1 MNVSERI
8 SCLSGFQLK
17 CIAILS
23 MALDHTGAVL
33 FPQEIWLRC
42 AGRLAF
48 PIFCFL
54 IVEGFVHTHDVYR
67 YMARL
72 GVFALI
78 SEIPYDLAFRGV
90 CLEFAYQNVF
100 FTLSISLVMLVF
112 LERAMDACQRKRQ
125 AGEKAFLQTLAAVGT
140 VAAAMAAAEL
150 FCVDYG
156 GSGPLLAA
164 LFYCYKRKGSPGLAV
179 SFLIFCLSMGLL
191 TAMVEIFG
199 IVSVPLIARY
209 NGKRTGRGRGRLF
222 YLFYPL
228 HLLILYG
235 ISMLGK
241 NMLA

>member
-1 MNVSERI
+1 MKTAGI
-8 SCLSGFQLK
+8 SSDALK
-17 CIAILS
+17 WIALLT
-23 MALDHTGAVL
+23 MLCDHAGAVL
-33 FPQEIWLRC
+33 FAQYPVMRLI
-42 AGRLAF
+42 GRTAF
-48 PIFCFL
+48 PLFVWL
-54 IVEGFVHTHDVYR
+54 LVEGFFHTSSRKKYLGR
-67 YMARL
+67 MAF
-72 GVFALI
+72 FALV
-78 SEIPYDLAFRGV
+78 SELPFDLALYGRPDRQG
-90 CLEFAYQNVF
+90 QNVF

-125 AGEKAFLQTLAAVGT
+125 AGEKALLQTLAAVGT

>member
-1 MNVSERI
+1 MKTAGI
-8 SCLSGFQLK
+8 SADALK
-17 CIAILS
+17 WIALLT
-23 MALDHTGAVL
+23 MLCDHAGAVL
-33 FPQEIWLRC
+33 FVQYPVMRLI
-42 AGRLAF
+42 GRTAF
-48 PIFCFL
+48 PLFVWL
-54 IVEGFVHTHDVYR
+54 LVEGFFHTSSRKKYLGR
-67 YMARL
+67 MAF
-72 GVFALI
+72 FALV
-78 SEIPYDLAFRGV
+78 SELPFDLALYGRPDRQG
-90 CLEFAYQNVF
+90 QNVF

-191 TAMVEIFG
+191 PAMVEIFG

>member
-1 MNVSERI
+1 MKAAGI
-8 SCLSGFQLK
+8 SADALK
-17 CIAILS
+17 WIALLT
-23 MALDHTGAVL
+23 MLCDHAGAVL
-33 FPQEIWLRC
+33 FAQYPVMRLI
-42 AGRLAF
+42 GRTAF
-48 PIFCFL
+48 PLFVWL
-54 IVEGFVHTHDVYR
+54 LVEGFFHTSSRKKYLGR
-67 YMARL
+67 MAF
-72 GVFALI
+72 FALV
-78 SEIPYDLAFRGV
+78 SELPFDLALYGRPDRQG
-90 CLEFAYQNVF
+90 QNVF

>member
-1 MNVSERI
+1 MKTAGI
-8 SCLSGFQLK
+8 SADALK
-17 CIAILS
+17 WIALLT
-23 MALDHTGAVL
+23 MLCDHAGAVL
-33 FPQEIWLRC
+33 FAQYPVMRLI
-42 AGRLAF
+42 GRTAF
-48 PIFCFL
+48 PLFVWL
-54 IVEGFVHTHDVYR
+54 LVEGFFHTSSRKKYLGR
-67 YMARL
+67 MAF
-72 GVFALI
+72 FALV
-78 SEIPYDLAFRGV
+78 SELPFDLALYGQPDRQG
-90 CLEFAYQNVF
+90 QNVF

-125 AGEKAFLQTLAAVGT
+125 AGEKALLQTLAAVGT

>member
-1 MNVSERI
+1 MKTAGI
-8 SCLSGFQLK
+8 SADALK
-17 CIAILS
+17 WIALLT
-23 MALDHTGAVL
+23 MLCDHAGAVL
-33 FPQEIWLRC
+33 FAQYPVMRLI
-42 AGRLAF
+42 GRTAF
-48 PIFCFL
+48 PLFVWL
-54 IVEGFVHTHDVYR
+54 LVEGFFHTSSRKKYLGR
-67 YMARL
+67 MAF
-72 GVFALI
+72 FALV
-78 SEIPYDLAFRGV
+78 SELPFDLALYGRPDRQG
-90 CLEFAYQNVF
+90 QNVF

>member
-1 MNVSERI
+1 MKTAGI
-8 SCLSGFQLK
+8 SADALK
-17 CIAILS
+17 WIALLT
-23 MALDHTGAVL
+23 MLCDHAGAVL
-33 FPQEIWLRC
+33 FAQYPVMRLI
-42 AGRLAF
+42 GRTAF
-48 PIFCFL
+48 PLFVWL
-54 IVEGFVHTHDVYR
+54 LVEGFFHTSSRKKYLGR
-67 YMARL
+67 MAF
-72 GVFALI
+72 FALV
-78 SEIPYDLAFRGV
+78 SEP
-90 CLEFAYQNVF
+90 
-100 FTLSISLVMLVF
+100 
-112 LERAMDACQRKRQ
+112 
-125 AGEKAFLQTLAAVGT
+125 FLQMLAAVGT

>member
-1 MNVSERI
+1 MKTAGI
-8 SCLSGFQLK
+8 SAEALK
-17 CIAILS
+17 WIALLT
-23 MALDHTGAVL
+23 MLCDHAGAVL
-33 FPQEIWLRC
+33 FVQYPVMRLI
-42 AGRLAF
+42 GRTAF
-48 PIFCFL
+48 PLFVWL
-54 IVEGFVHTHDVYR
+54 LVEGFFHTSSRKKYLGR
-67 YMARL
+67 MAF
-72 GVFALI
+72 FALV
-78 SEIPYDLAFRGV
+78 SELPFDLALYGRPDRQG
-90 CLEFAYQNVF
+90 QNVF

>member
-1 MNVSERI
+1 MKTAGI
-8 SCLSGFQLK
+8 SADALK
-17 CIAILS
+17 WIALLT
-23 MALDHTGAVL
+23 MLCDHAGAVL
-33 FPQEIWLRC
+33 FAQYPVMRLI
-42 AGRLAF
+42 GRTAF
-48 PIFCFL
+48 PLFVWL
-54 IVEGFVHTHDVYR
+54 LVEGFFHTSSRKKYLGR
-67 YMARL
+67 MAF
-72 GVFALI
+72 FALV
-78 SEIPYDLAFRGV
+78 SELPFDLALYGRPDRQG
-90 CLEFAYQNVF
+90 QNVF

-125 AGEKAFLQTLAAVGT
+125 AGEKALLQTLAAVGT

>member
-1 MNVSERI
+1 MKTAGI
-8 SCLSGFQLK
+8 SADALK
-17 CIAILS
+17 WIALLT
-23 MALDHTGAVL
+23 MLCDHAGAVL
-33 FPQEIWLRC
+33 FAQYPVMRLI
-42 AGRLAF
+42 GRTAF
-48 PIFCFL
+48 PLFVWL
-54 IVEGFVHTHDVYR
+54 LVEGFFHTSSRKKYLGR
-67 YMARL
+67 MAF
-72 GVFALI
+72 FALV
-78 SEIPYDLAFRGV
+78 SELPFDLALYGRPDRQG
-90 CLEFAYQNVF
+90 QNVF

-112 LERAMDACQRKRQ
+112 LKRAMDACQRKRQ

>member
-1 MNVSERI
+1 MKTAGI
-8 SCLSGFQLK
+8 SADALK
-17 CIAILS
+17 WIALLT
-23 MALDHTGAVL
+23 MLCDHAGAVL
-33 FPQEIWLRC
+33 FVQYPVMRLI
-42 AGRLAF
+42 GRTAF
-48 PIFCFL
+48 PLFVWL
-54 IVEGFVHTHDVYR
+54 LVEGFFHTSSRKKYLGR
-67 YMARL
+67 MAF
-72 GVFALI
+72 FALV
-78 SEIPYDLAFRGV
+78 SELPFDLALYGRPDRQG
-90 CLEFAYQNVF
+90 QNVF

-125 AGEKAFLQTLAAVGT
+125 AGEKALLQMLAAVGT

>member
-1 MNVSERI
+1 MKTAGI
-8 SCLSGFQLK
+8 SADALK
-17 CIAILS
+17 WIALLT
-23 MALDHTGAVL
+23 MLCDHAGAVL
-33 FPQEIWLRC
+33 FAQYPVMRLI
-42 AGRLAF
+42 GRTAF
-48 PIFCFL
+48 PLFVWL
-54 IVEGFVHTHDVYR
+54 LVEGFFHTSSRKKYLGR
-67 YMARL
+67 MAF
-72 GVFALI
+72 FALV
-78 SEIPYDLAFRGV
+78 SELPFDLALYGRPDRQG
-90 CLEFAYQNVF
+90 QNVF

-112 LERAMDACQRKRQ
+112 LERAMDACQRRRQ

>member
-1 MNVSERI
+1 MKAAGI
-8 SCLSGFQLK
+8 SADALK
-17 CIAILS
+17 WIALLT
-23 MALDHTGAVL
+23 MLCDHAGAVL
-33 FPQEIWLRC
+33 FVQYPVMRLI
-42 AGRLAF
+42 GRTAF
-48 PIFCFL
+48 PLFVWL
-54 IVEGFVHTHDVYR
+54 LVEGFFHTSSRKKYLGR
-67 YMARL
+67 MAF
-72 GVFALI
+72 FALV
-78 SEIPYDLAFRGV
+78 SELPFDLALYGRPDRQG
-90 CLEFAYQNVF
+90 QNVF

>member
-1 MNVSERI
+1 MKTAGI
-8 SCLSGFQLK
+8 SADALK
-17 CIAILS
+17 WIALLT
-23 MALDHTGAVL
+23 MLCDHAGAVL
-33 FPQEIWLRC
+33 FAQYPVMRLI
-42 AGRLAF
+42 GRTAF
-48 PIFCFL
+48 PLFVWL
-54 IVEGFVHTHDVYR
+54 LVEGFFHTSSRKKYLGR
-67 YMARL
+67 MAF
-72 GVFALI
+72 FALV
-78 SEIPYDLAFRGV
+78 SELPFDLALYGRPDRQG
-90 CLEFAYQNVF
+90 QNVF

-150 FCVDYG
+150 LCGDFG

>member
-1 MNVSERI
+1 MKTAGI
-8 SCLSGFQLK
+8 SADALK
-17 CIAILS
+17 WIALLT
-23 MALDHTGAVL
+23 MLCDHAGAVL
-33 FPQEIWLRC
+33 FAQYPVMRLI
-42 AGRLAF
+42 GRTAF
-48 PIFCFL
+48 PLFVWL
-54 IVEGFVHTHDVYR
+54 LVEGFFHTSSRKQYLGR
-67 YMARL
+67 MAF
-72 GVFALI
+72 FALV
-78 SEIPYDLAFRGV
+78 SELPFDLALYGRPDRQG
-90 CLEFAYQNVF
+90 QNVF
-100 FTLSISLVMLVF
+100 FTLSVSLVMLVF

>member
-1 MNVSERI
+1 MKTAGI
-8 SCLSGFQLK
+8 SADALK
-17 CIAILS
+17 WIALLT
-23 MALDHTGAVL
+23 MLCDHAGAVL
-33 FPQEIWLRC
+33 FAQYPVMRLI
-42 AGRLAF
+42 GRTAF
-48 PIFCFL
+48 PLFVWL
-54 IVEGFVHTHDVYR
+54 LVEGFFHTSSRKKYLGR
-67 YMARL
+67 MAF
-72 GVFALI
+72 FALV
-78 SEIPYDLAFRGV
+78 SELPFDLALYGRPDRQG
-90 CLEFAYQNVF
+90 QNVF

-125 AGEKAFLQTLAAVGT
+125 AGEKALLQTLAAVGT

-164 LFYCYKRKGSPGLAV
+164 LFYCYKRKGLPGLAV

>member
-1 MNVSERI
+1 MKTAGI
-8 SCLSGFQLK
+8 SADALK
-17 CIAILS
+17 WIALLT
-23 MALDHTGAVL
+23 MLCDHAGAVL
-33 FPQEIWLRC
+33 FAQYPVMRLI
-42 AGRLAF
+42 GRTAF
-48 PIFCFL
+48 PLFVWL
-54 IVEGFVHTHDVYR
+54 LVEGFFHTSSRKKYLGR
-67 YMARL
+67 MAF
-72 GVFALI
+72 FALV
-78 SEIPYDLAFRGV
+78 SELPFDLALYGRPDRQG
-90 CLEFAYQNVF
+90 QNVF

-112 LERAMDACQRKRQ
+112 LERAMDACQRRRQ

-140 VAAAMAAAEL
+140 VAAAMAAAGL

>member
-1 MNVSERI
+1 MKTAGI
-8 SCLSGFQLK
+8 SADALK
-17 CIAILS
+17 WIALLT
-23 MALDHTGAVL
+23 MLCDHAGAVL
-33 FPQEIWLRC
+33 FAQYPVMRLI
-42 AGRLAF
+42 GRTAF
-48 PIFCFL
+48 PLFVWL
-54 IVEGFVHTHDVYR
+54 LVEGFFHTSSRKKYLGR
-67 YMARL
+67 MAF
-72 GVFALI
+72 FALV
-78 SEIPYDLAFRGV
+78 SELPFDLALYGRPDRQG
-90 CLEFAYQNVF
+90 QNVF

-112 LERAMDACQRKRQ
+112 LERAMDACLRKRQ
-125 AGEKAFLQTLAAVGT
+125 AGEKVLLQTLAAVGT

>member
-1 MNVSERI
+1 MKTAGI
-8 SCLSGFQLK
+8 SADALK
-17 CIAILS
+17 WIALLT
-23 MALDHTGAVL
+23 MLCDHAGAVL
-33 FPQEIWLRC
+33 FAQYPVMRLI
-42 AGRLAF
+42 GRTAF
-48 PIFCFL
+48 PLFVWL
-54 IVEGFVHTHDVYR
+54 LVEGFFHTSSRKKY
-67 YMARL
+67 L
-72 GVFALI
+72 GRMVFFALV
-78 SEIPYDLAFRGV
+78 SELPFDLALYGRPDRQG
-90 CLEFAYQNVF
+90 QNVF

>member
-1 MNVSERI
+1 MKTAGI
-8 SCLSGFQLK
+8 SADALK
-17 CIAILS
+17 WIALLT
-23 MALDHTGAVL
+23 MLCDHAGAVL
-33 FPQEIWLRC
+33 FVQYPVMRLI
-42 AGRLAF
+42 GRTAF
-48 PIFCFL
+48 PLFVWL
-54 IVEGFVHTHDVYR
+54 LVEGFFHTSSRKKYLGR
-67 YMARL
+67 MAF
-72 GVFALI
+72 FALV
-78 SEIPYDLAFRGV
+78 SELPFDLALYGRPDRQG
-90 CLEFAYQNVF
+90 QNVF

-125 AGEKAFLQTLAAVGT
+125 AGEKALLQTLAAVGT

>member
-1 MNVSERI
+1 MKTAGI
-8 SCLSGFQLK
+8 SADALK
-17 CIAILS
+17 WIALLT
-23 MALDHTGAVL
+23 MLCDHAGAVL
-33 FPQEIWLRC
+33 FAQYPVMRLI
-42 AGRLAF
+42 GRTAF
-48 PIFCFL
+48 PLFVWL
-54 IVEGFVHTHDVYR
+54 LVEGFFHTSSRKKYLGR
-67 YMARL
+67 MAF
-72 GVFALI
+72 FALV
-78 SEIPYDLAFRGV
+78 SELPFDLALYGHPDRQG
-90 CLEFAYQNVF
+90 QNVF

>member
-1 MNVSERI
+1 MKTAGI
-8 SCLSGFQLK
+8 SADALK
-17 CIAILS
+17 WIALLT
-23 MALDHTGAVL
+23 MLCDHAGAVL
-33 FPQEIWLRC
+33 FAQYPVMRLI
-42 AGRLAF
+42 GRTAF
-48 PIFCFL
+48 PLFVWL
-54 IVEGFVHTHDVYR
+54 LVEGFFHTSSRKKYLGR
-67 YMARL
+67 MAF
-72 GVFALI
+72 FALV
-78 SEIPYDLAFRGV
+78 SELPFDLALYGRPDRQG
-90 CLEFAYQNVF
+90 QNVF

-125 AGEKAFLQTLAAVGT
+125 TGEKAFLQTLAAVGT

>member
-1 MNVSERI
+1 MKTAGI
-8 SCLSGFQLK
+8 SADALK
-17 CIAILS
+17 WIALLT
-23 MALDHTGAVL
+23 MLCDHAGAVL
-33 FPQEIWLRC
+33 FAQYPVMRLI
-42 AGRLAF
+42 GRTAF
-48 PIFCFL
+48 PLFVWL
-54 IVEGFVHTHDVYR
+54 LVEGFFHTSSRKKYLGR
-67 YMARL
+67 MAF
-72 GVFALI
+72 FALV
-78 SEIPYDLAFRGV
+78 SELPFDLALYGRPDRQG
-90 CLEFAYQNVF
+90 QNVF
-100 FTLSISLVMLVF
+100 FTLSVSLVMLVF

>member
-1 MNVSERI
+1 MKTAGI
-8 SCLSGFQLK
+8 SADALK
-17 CIAILS
+17 WIALLT
-23 MALDHTGAVL
+23 MLCDHAGAVL
-33 FPQEIWLRC
+33 FAQYPVMRLI
-42 AGRLAF
+42 GRTAF
-48 PIFCFL
+48 PLFVWL
-54 IVEGFVHTHDVYR
+54 LVEGFFHTSSRKKYLGR
-67 YMARL
+67 MAF
-72 GVFALI
+72 FALV
-78 SEIPYDLAFRGV
+78 SELPFDLALYGRPDRQG
-90 CLEFAYQNVF
+90 QNVF

-112 LERAMDACQRKRQ
+112 LERAMDACERKRQ
-125 AGEKAFLQTLAAVGT
+125 AGEKALLQTLAAVGT
-140 VAAAMAAAEL
+140 VAAPMAPAEL

>member
-1 MNVSERI
+1 MKTAGI
-8 SCLSGFQLK
+8 SADALK
-17 CIAILS
+17 WIALLT
-23 MALDHTGAVL
+23 MLCDHAGAVL
-33 FPQEIWLRC
+33 FAQYPVMRLI
-42 AGRLAF
+42 GRTAF
-48 PIFCFL
+48 PLFVWL
-54 IVEGFVHTHDVYR
+54 LVEGFFHTSSRKKYLGR
-67 YMARL
+67 MAF
-72 GVFALI
+72 FALV
-78 SEIPYDLAFRGV
+78 SELPFDLALYGRPDRQG
-90 CLEFAYQNVF
+90 QNVF
-100 FTLSISLVMLVF
+100 FTLSISFVMLVF

-125 AGEKAFLQTLAAVGT
+125 AGEKALLQMLAAVGT

>member
-1 MNVSERI
+1 MKTAGI
-8 SCLSGFQLK
+8 SANALK
-17 CIAILS
+17 WIALLT
-23 MALDHTGAVL
+23 MLCDHAGAVL
-33 FPQEIWLRC
+33 FAQYPVMRLI
-42 AGRLAF
+42 GRTAF
-48 PIFCFL
+48 PLFVWL
-54 IVEGFVHTHDVYR
+54 LVEGFFHTSSRKKYLGR
-67 YMARL
+67 MAF
-72 GVFALI
+72 FALV
-78 SEIPYDLAFRGV
+78 SELPFDLALYGRPDRQG
-90 CLEFAYQNVF
+90 QNVF

>member
-1 MNVSERI
+1 MKTAGI
-8 SCLSGFQLK
+8 SANALK
-17 CIAILS
+17 WIALLT
-23 MALDHTGAVL
+23 MLCDHAGAVL
-33 FPQEIWLRC
+33 FAQYPVMRLI
-42 AGRLAF
+42 GRTAF
-48 PIFCFL
+48 PLFVWL
-54 IVEGFVHTHDVYR
+54 LVEGFFHTSSRKKYLGR
-67 YMARL
+67 MAF
-72 GVFALI
+72 FALV
-78 SEIPYDLAFRGV
+78 SELPFDLALYGRPDRQG
-90 CLEFAYQNVF
+90 QNVF

-112 LERAMDACQRKRQ
+112 LEQAMDACQRRRQ

>member
-1 MNVSERI
+1 MAFFALVSE
-8 SCLSGFQLK
+8 LPF
-17 CIAILS
+17 
-23 MALDHTGAVL
+23 
-33 FPQEIWLRC
+33 
-42 AGRLAF
+42 
-48 PIFCFL
+48 
-54 IVEGFVHTHDVYR
+54 
-67 YMARL
+67 
-72 GVFALI
+72 
-78 SEIPYDLAFRGV
+78 DLALYGRPDRQG
-90 CLEFAYQNVF
+90 QNVF

>member
-1 MNVSERI
+1 MKTAGI
-8 SCLSGFQLK
+8 SADALK
-17 CIAILS
+17 WIALLT
-23 MALDHTGAVL
+23 MLCDHAGAVL
-33 FPQEIWLRC
+33 FVQYPVMRLI
-42 AGRLAF
+42 GRTAF
-48 PIFCFL
+48 PLFVWL
-54 IVEGFVHTHDVYR
+54 LVEGFFHTSSRKKYLGR
-67 YMARL
+67 MAF
-72 GVFALI
+72 FALV
-78 SEIPYDLAFRGV
+78 SELPFDLALYGRPDRQG
-90 CLEFAYQNVF
+90 QNVF

-112 LERAMDACQRKRQ
+112 LERAMDACERKRQ
-125 AGEKAFLQTLAAVGT
+125 AGEKALLQTLAAVGT

-150 FCVDYG
+150 FCVDFG
-156 GSGPLLAA
+156 GRGPLLAA

>member
-1 MNVSERI
+1 MKTAGI
-8 SCLSGFQLK
+8 SADALK
-17 CIAILS
+17 WIALLT
-23 MALDHTGAVL
+23 MLCDHAGAVL
-33 FPQEIWLRC
+33 FVQYPVMRLI
-42 AGRLAF
+42 GRTAF
-48 PIFCFL
+48 PLFVWL
-54 IVEGFVHTHDVYR
+54 LVEGFFHTSSRKKYLGR
-67 YMARL
+67 MAF
-72 GVFALI
+72 FALV
-78 SEIPYDLAFRGV
+78 SELPFDLALYGRPDRQG
-90 CLEFAYQNVF
+90 QNVF

>member
-1 MNVSERI
+1 MKTAGI
-8 SCLSGFQLK
+8 SADALK
-17 CIAILS
+17 WIALLT
-23 MALDHTGAVL
+23 MLCDHAGAVL
-33 FPQEIWLRC
+33 FAQYPVMRLI
-42 AGRLAF
+42 GRTAF
-48 PIFCFL
+48 PLFVWL
-54 IVEGFVHTHDVYR
+54 LVEGFFHTSSRKKYLGR
-67 YMARL
+67 MAF
-72 GVFALI
+72 FALV
-78 SEIPYDLAFRGV
+78 SELPFDLALYGRPDRQG
-90 CLEFAYQNVF
+90 QNVF

-112 LERAMDACQRKRQ
+112 LERAMDACERKRQ
-125 AGEKAFLQTLAAVGT
+125 AGEKALLQTLAAVGT

>member
-1 MNVSERI
+1 MKTAGI
-8 SCLSGFQLK
+8 SADALK
-17 CIAILS
+17 WIALLT
-23 MALDHTGAVL
+23 MLCDHAGAVL
-33 FPQEIWLRC
+33 FAQYPVMRLI
-42 AGRLAF
+42 GRTAF
-48 PIFCFL
+48 PLFVWL
-54 IVEGFVHTHDVYR
+54 LVEGFFHTSSRKKYLGR
-67 YMARL
+67 MAF
-72 GVFALI
+72 FALV
-78 SEIPYDLAFRGV
+78 SELPFDLALYGRPDRQG
-90 CLEFAYQNVF
+90 QNVF

-112 LERAMDACQRKRQ
+112 LERAMDACERKRQ
-125 AGEKAFLQTLAAVGT
+125 AGEKALLQTLAAVGT

-150 FCVDYG
+150 FCVDYS

>member
-1 MNVSERI
+1 MKTAGI
-8 SCLSGFQLK
+8 SADALK
-17 CIAILS
+17 WIALLT
-23 MALDHTGAVL
+23 MLCDHAGAVL
-33 FPQEIWLRC
+33 FAQYPVMRLI
-42 AGRLAF
+42 GRTAF
-48 PIFCFL
+48 PLFVWL
-54 IVEGFVHTHDVYR
+54 LVEGFFHTSSRKKYLGR
-67 YMARL
+67 MAF
-72 GVFALI
+72 FALV
-78 SEIPYDLAFRGV
+78 SELPFDLALYGRPDRQG
-90 CLEFAYQNVF
+90 QNVF

-125 AGEKAFLQTLAAVGT
+125 AGEKALLQTLAAVGT
-140 VAAAMAAAEL
+140 VAAAMAAAGL

>member
-1 MNVSERI
+1 MKTAGI
-8 SCLSGFQLK
+8 SADALK
-17 CIAILS
+17 WIALLT
-23 MALDHTGAVL
+23 MLCDHAGAVL
-33 FPQEIWLRC
+33 FVQYPVMRLI
-42 AGRLAF
+42 GRTAF
-48 PIFCFL
+48 PLFVWL
-54 IVEGFVHTHDVYR
+54 LVEGFFHTSSRKKYLGR
-67 YMARL
+67 MAF
-72 GVFALI
+72 FALV
-78 SEIPYDLAFRGV
+78 SELPFDLALYGRPDRQG
-90 CLEFAYQNVF
+90 QNVF

-228 HLLILYG
+228 HLLLIYG
-235 ISMLGK
+235 VCLLLGI
-241 NMLA
+241 AGYAVV

>member
-1 MNVSERI
+1 MKTAGI
-8 SCLSGFQLK
+8 SADALK
-17 CIAILS
+17 WIALLT
-23 MALDHTGAVL
+23 MLCDHAGAVL
-33 FPQEIWLRC
+33 FAQYPVMRLI
-42 AGRLAF
+42 GRTAF
-48 PIFCFL
+48 PLFVWL
-54 IVEGFVHTHDVYR
+54 LVEGFFHTSSRKKYLGR
-67 YMARL
+67 MAF
-72 GVFALI
+72 FAPV
-78 SEIPYDLAFRGV
+78 SELPFDLALYGRPDRQG
-90 CLEFAYQNVF
+90 QNVF

-125 AGEKAFLQTLAAVGT
+125 AGEKALLQTLAAVGT

>member
-100 FTLSISLVMLVF
+100 FTLLIGIVMMKLLSVTR
-112 LERAMDACQRKRQ
+112 LWP
-125 AGEKAFLQTLAAVGT
+125 EKAAILILAMWLAVVLRT
-140 VAAAMAAAEL
+140 
-150 FCVDYG
+150 DYNFRG
-156 GSGPLLAA
+156 ILLIFMLYVFREQKLLAA
-164 LFYCYKRKGSPGLAV
+164 AAGGLWNFLYTGTIQRYGVFSAV
-179 SFLIFCLSMGLL
+179 PMLL
-191 TAMVEIFG
+191 
-199 IVSVPLIARY
+199 Y
-209 NGKRTGRGRGRLF
+209 NGKPGRRMKYFF
-222 YLFYPL
+222 YIFYPA

-235 ISMLGK
+235 ISRITG
-241 NMLA
+241 

>member
-1 MNVSERI
+1 MKTAGI
-8 SCLSGFQLK
+8 SADALK
-17 CIAILS
+17 WIALLT
-23 MALDHTGAVL
+23 MLCDHAGAVL
-33 FPQEIWLRC
+33 FAQYPVMRLI
-42 AGRLAF
+42 GRTAF
-48 PIFCFL
+48 PLFVWL
-54 IVEGFVHTHDVYR
+54 LVEGFFHTSSRKKYLGR
-67 YMARL
+67 MAF
-72 GVFALI
+72 FALV
-78 SEIPYDLAFRGV
+78 SELPFDLALYGRPDRQG
-90 CLEFAYQNVF
+90 QNVF

-125 AGEKAFLQTLAAVGT
+125 AGEKALLQMLAAVGT

>member
-1 MNVSERI
+1 MKTAGI
-8 SCLSGFQLK
+8 SADALK
-17 CIAILS
+17 WIALLT
-23 MALDHTGAVL
+23 MLCDHAGAVL
-33 FPQEIWLRC
+33 FAQYPVMRLI
-42 AGRLAF
+42 GRTAF
-48 PIFCFL
+48 PLFVWL
-54 IVEGFVHTHDVYR
+54 LVEGFFHTSSRKKYLGR
-67 YMARL
+67 MAL
-72 GVFALI
+72 FALV
-78 SEIPYDLAFRGV
+78 SELPFDLALYGRPDRQG
-90 CLEFAYQNVF
+90 QNVF

-112 LERAMDACQRKRQ
+112 LERAMDACERKRQ
-125 AGEKAFLQTLAAVGT
+125 AGEKALLQTLAAVGT

>member
-1 MNVSERI
+1 MKAAGI
-8 SCLSGFQLK
+8 SADALK
-17 CIAILS
+17 WIALLT
-23 MALDHTGAVL
+23 MLCDHAGAVL
-33 FPQEIWLRC
+33 FAQYPVMRLI
-42 AGRLAF
+42 GRTAF
-48 PIFCFL
+48 PLFVWL
-54 IVEGFVHTHDVYR
+54 LVEGFFHTSSRKKYLGR
-67 YMARL
+67 MAF
-72 GVFALI
+72 FALV
-78 SEIPYDLAFRGV
+78 SELPFDLALYGRPDRQG
-90 CLEFAYQNVF
+90 QNVF

-125 AGEKAFLQTLAAVGT
+125 AGEKALLQTLAAVGT

>member
-1 MNVSERI
+1 MKTAGI
-8 SCLSGFQLK
+8 SADALK
-17 CIAILS
+17 WIALLT
-23 MALDHTGAVL
+23 MLCDHAGAVL
-33 FPQEIWLRC
+33 FAQYPVMRLI
-42 AGRLAF
+42 GRTAF
-48 PIFCFL
+48 PLFVWL
-54 IVEGFVHTHDVYR
+54 LVEGFFHTSSRKKYLGR
-67 YMARL
+67 MAF
-72 GVFALI
+72 FALV
-78 SEIPYDLAFRGV
+78 SELPFDLALYGRPDRQG
-90 CLEFAYQNVF
+90 QNVF
-100 FTLSISLVMLVF
+100 FTLSVSLVMLVF

-125 AGEKAFLQTLAAVGT
+125 AGEKALLQTLAAVGT